1 MIPCSDPTTPMPTDT
16 TTGSDS
22 PWWRDSRAGPLVVA
36 GIALVASGLIH
47 LAVWG
52 ILGGSWEGP
61 VSWRKP
67 ILFGISAGLTG
78 LSLGWVFAA
87 VPRRRGDDPIAVAT
101 AWAIV
106 VEVAL
111 IDLQCWR
118 GVASH
123 FNRST
128 TFDSVLYDAMGV
140 LILLVTATAA
150 WLTLRSFRGGLAQ
163 PADMQLAT
171 QAGLVFLLA
180 SSALGVVVS
189 VYGDL
194 RVAAGLPPESF
205 GAAGVPKFPHGAV
218 IHALQWLPALA
229 WLARRAGLEV
239 ATRTRL
245 VGLATLG
252 TGCFGTYALLQTL
265 LGRARF
271 DTTPA
276 TAVLLAIG
284 VGALALPMAVIA
296 QAILKANP
304 RAG

>member
-1 MIPCSDPTTPMPTDT
+1 MPANAPETRAD
-16 TTGSDS
+16 
-22 PWWRDSRAGPLVVA
+22 PWWTDLRAWPLAVLGAVM
-36 GIALVASGLIH
+36 VASGLLH
-47 LAVWG
+47 LPVWAVF
-52 ILGGSWEGP
+52 GGPWEGP
-61 VSWRKP
+61 VTWRKP
-67 ILFGISAGLTG
+67 ILFGISAGLTS

-87 VPRRRGDDPIAVAT
+87 VARRRADDAIATAT

-128 TFDSVLYDAMGV
+128 TFDSLLYDAMGV

-163 PADMQLAT
+163 AADMRLAT
-171 QAGLVFLLA
+171 QAGLVFLLV
-180 SSALGVVVS
+180 SSALGVAVS

-229 WLARRAGLEV
+229 WAARRAGLPV

-252 TGCFGTYALLQTL
+252 TACLGAFAILQTL

-276 TAVLLAIG
+276 TAALLAIG
-284 VGALALPMAVIA
+284 IGALALPLAAIA
-296 QAILKANP
+296 
-304 RAG
+304 RALLRGRAPAGTAGG